1 MFSHYPCVTAVADG
15 MGSSC
20 LHFSSRHLAQDNFL
34 LATLATVDVSLMQ
47 AQWWTK
53 HLKMQA
59 HSWSWCCNF
68 CACILLGVF
77 VHQCLFSL
85 LPFFLYYLL
94 KTKSPNSSKTIAHV
108 ILLNFWDINI
118 IPKVPWIQFY
128 STAVMMLY
136 FSPLV
141 KLPFQEVMQF
151 SHGIFIC
158 LLRQENLGK
167 FFSFASEKC

>member
-94 KTKSPNSSKTIAHV
+94 IKDKISQQFQNNCPCNPTEFLRHQHNPQGPLNTILFHCCHDAVLLSSCEAAISRSNA
-108 ILLNFWDINI
+108 I
-118 IPKVPWIQFY
+118 
-128 STAVMMLY
+128 
-136 FSPLV
+136 
-141 KLPFQEVMQF
+141 
-151 SHGIFIC
+151 
-158 LLRQENLGK
+158 
-167 FFSFASEKC
+167 